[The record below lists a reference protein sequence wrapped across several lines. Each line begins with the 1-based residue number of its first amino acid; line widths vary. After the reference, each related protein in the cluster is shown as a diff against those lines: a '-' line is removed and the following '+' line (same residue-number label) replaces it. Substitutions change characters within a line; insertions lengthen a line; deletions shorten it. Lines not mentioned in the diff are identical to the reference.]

1 MTNLGLGVMFNR
13 LSGNAGTVEAYH
25 ASMGKE
31 IVKLF
36 VRGDS
41 ELVFEFTDGTK
52 LIAFD
57 DGQSCCE
64 SRYMTVEDDLSLYIG
79 ATLQA
84 LEIKE
89 GPEEQEGGYG
99 DCHEIEFLE
108 VTTSKGQFQISNHNE
123 HNGYYGG
130 FALSLKTGEIPAAH

>member
-1 MTNLGLGVMFNR
+1 MTHLGLGVMLNM
-13 LSGNAGTVEAYH
+13 LAGNAGTVEAYN

-36 VRGDS
+36 VQDET
-41 ELVFEFTDGTK
+41 ELHFEFTDGTK
-52 LIAFD
+52 LVALD

-79 ATLQA
+79 ATLQS
-84 LEIKE
+84 LDIKA
-89 GPEEQEGGYG
+89 GPEEEGEYG
-99 DCHEIEFLE
+99 DAHEIEFLE

-130 FALSLKTGEIPAAH
+130 FAITLKTGLIAAAN